1 MTKKSSGHEVIRV
14 QGINVFSICEHHL
27 LPFYG
32 IANITYVPNKS
43 VVGISK
49 FARIVSALSRRLQ
62 VILASRRQGSTIVT
76 SKFKEAMSNAYFEL
90 FKTLSSEYFLLKFS
104 A

>member
-1 MTKKSSGHEVIRV
+1 MTQACNPPKEVV
-14 QGINVFSICEHHL
+14 VVKDVNVFSVCEHHL

-32 IANITYVPNKS
+32 IATISYIPGDS

-62 VILASRRQGSTIVT
+62 VIRLG
-76 SKFKEAMSNAYFEL
+76 
-90 FKTLSSEYFLLKFS
+90 
-104 A
+104 